1 MLAKKVEYSETTDDF
16 LVLKVSL
23 DISYLREALQQ
34 NGVTWVI
41 QQVSKDLA
49 HLLERHP
56 EVLT

>member
-34 NGVTWVI
+34 NGVTWVL
-41 QQVSKDLA
+41 QQASKDLA